1 MSSRLR
7 EPSVQD
13 FPRIY
18 PIQEQ
23 LRFLVRY
30 AILAPSTRN
39 TQPWR
44 FRVDRER
51 IEIRADLTRWHS
63 VADPDRRELYL
74 SLGCAIENLLV
85 AAEQFGFRHAVAYL
99 PAWPDEEVAAA
110 VAFRPGG
117 RGTPERLGLTL
128 RTLLARRSAHGRFS
142 SEEVCAADLMA
153 LGQCLTESDLELSFA
168 TQPERRR
175 VIQGLHRI
183 AHEIALADPAY
194 RDELA
199 NWVEGGA
206 FGTPWPISRLG
217 RAAIASG
224 RVARQLARF
233 DAIAVGSAPLLVLI
247 SSRDDDRPSQI
258 RSGQLLE
265 RLWLAATARG
275 LGLQPV
281 SAALAVPRLRS
292 RLSSLMGAR
301 FPWAQQLVRV
311 GLARHPSGHR
321 TPRRPLDEVID
332 APEAEP

>member
-1 MSSRLR
+1 
-7 EPSVQD
+7 
-13 FPRIY
+13 
-18 PIQEQ
+18 
-23 LRFLVRY
+23 
-30 AILAPSTRN
+30 
-39 TQPWR
+39 
-44 FRVDRER
+44 
-51 IEIRADLTRWHS
+51 
-63 VADPDRRELYL
+63 
-74 SLGCAIENLLV
+74 
-85 AAEQFGFRHAVAYL
+85 
-99 PAWPDEEVAAA
+99 
-110 VAFRPGG
+110 
-117 RGTPERLGLTL
+117 
-128 RTLLARRSAHGRFS
+128 
-142 SEEVCAADLMA
+142 
-153 LGQCLTESDLELSFA
+153 
-168 TQPERRR
+168 

-233 DAIAVGSAPLLVLI
+233 DAIAVGSAPLLMLI

-275 LGLQPV
+275 LGLQPL